1 MELTQLKYFKV
12 LAETENLTKTAE
24 KLYLST
30 PALSGSINRLE
41 HELGMT
47 LFDRSSGKNLKLNDK
62 GRVMLQ
68 AVNQILDTLNNAQR
82 VIQEMNKAESAS
94 LSIATTTPMLFQ
106 DLFLAFRRM
115 YAEIK
120 VTHTYLNLHQLTDV
134 ELLKQFDFLIA
145 APSDLST
152 NAMDSTVLY
161 RNDLF

>member
-1 MELTQLKYFKV
+1 
-12 LAETENLTKTAE
+12 
-24 KLYLST
+24 
-30 PALSGSINRLE
+30 
-41 HELGMT
+41 
-47 LFDRSSGKNLKLNDK
+47 
-62 GRVMLQ
+62 
-68 AVNQILDTLNNAQR
+68 
-82 VIQEMNKAESAS
+82 MNKAESAS

-106 DLFLAFRRM
+106 DLFRAFRRM

-161 RNDLF
+161 RNDRPVLMVYPEHPFAKRGSVAVSELKDEPVSYTHLDVYKRQDRTLCPPCRDGPAR

>member
-1 MELTQLKYFKV
+1 
-12 LAETENLTKTAE
+12 
-24 KLYLST
+24 
-30 PALSGSINRLE
+30 
-41 HELGMT
+41 
-47 LFDRSSGKNLKLNDK
+47 
-62 GRVMLQ
+62 
-68 AVNQILDTLNNAQR
+68 
-82 VIQEMNKAESAS
+82 MNKAESAS

-106 DLFLAFRRM
+106 DLFRAFRRM

-161 RNDLF
+161 RNDRPVLMVYPEPVSYTHLDVYKRQPYTVPPLPGRPCSMKLAV